1 MASCHLMGALESSL
15 WLFHVAYV
23 VEEQELRGYQAPGR
37 VQARGEGSL
46 DLAAIS
52 REV

>member
-1 MASCHLMGALESSL
+1 MGALESSL
-15 WLFHVAYV
+15 LAYV